1 MRDVRAGDLVTGP
14 VDAHLT
20 PEEQHLAEQERLI
33 EELTEQLATKE
44 TEFATAGAE
53 FARFRTAYL
62 RRFGPLYSELDRL
75 EAEIA
80 RLAASEEG
88 TPAAHAKA
96 QEAATRAAESED
108 VARIAATS
116 VGEEGKEPPHT
127 VSQDLRDLY
136 RRAAKALHPDMAGTD
151 EERERRTRVM
161 AAINDAYKRGD
172 AEAIQRI
179 LDGETA
185 RPEAVEGTDVGSR
198 LIRAVRKIAQI
209 RARFTELVQL
219 EEALEADSM
228 WQLFGQCRD
237 AWAAG
242 EDPLAE
248 DEASLR
254 TRIAS
259 AHAQLA
265 ALVMANA
272 NKRRPQ
278 Q

>member
-1 MRDVRAGDLVTGP
+1 MSGAARL
-14 VDAHLT
+14 HLT
-20 PEEQHLAEQERLI
+20 PEEEHLVEQERLFG
-33 EELTEQLATKE
+33 ELTEQLATKE
-44 TEFATAGAE
+44 TEFATSGTE
-53 FARFRTAYL
+53 FARFRTSYL

-80 RLAASEEG
+80 RLVATRENTS
-88 TPAAHAKA
+88 AAHLKA
-96 QEAATRAAESED
+96 QEADTRAAESEE
-108 VARIAATS
+108 VARILETAGGNSET
-116 VGEEGKEPPHT
+116 EEAPRG
-127 VSQDLRDLY
+127 VDRSLRDLY
-136 RRAAKALHPDMAGTD
+136 REAAKAVHPDTAASD

-161 AAINDAYKRGD
+161 AAINEAYERGD
-172 AEAIQRI
+172 ADAIRRI
-179 LDGETA
+179 LDGEAA

-198 LIRAVRKIAQI
+198 LIRALRKIAQI

-219 EEALEADSM
+219 QEALEADPM
-228 WQLFGQCRD
+228 WQLFGQCRG
-237 AWAAG
+237 AWAAS

-272 NKRRPQ
+272 KKRQPDTT
-278 Q
+278 